1 MEVALCVS
9 LHRPHDAAT
18 SWLTINCMWV
28 NERPVQNPRHSGRK
42 RGLGRRGI
50 WVTPLAAAPA
60 RGIPCEHISGGAQ
73 WSTVPC
79 LPVFLIL
86 ALATHAAAQSPAPQL
101 LELSKQYQ
109 TAVKA
114 RDAAK
119 VAALYAEDAVLM
131 PPDTP
136 AVKGRSAI
144 QQDQARSFQ
153 RVARG

>member
-1 MEVALCVS
+1 MVYRA
-9 LHRPHDAAT
+9 
-18 SWLTINCMWV
+18 M
-28 NERPVQNPRHSGRK
+28 
-42 RGLGRRGI
+42 
-50 WVTPLAAAPA
+50 LA
-60 RGIPCEHISGGAQ
+60 GC
-73 WSTVPC
+73 
-79 LPVFLIL
+79 LIL

-144 QQDQARSFQ
+144 QQDQAGASKSRP
-153 RVARG
+153 RLN